1 MSELSQ
7 KTDEIPNINIM
18 TIGDTSVGKTTMI
31 LRYTEDKFYEDLIS
45 SIGVSVQTKQINIMN
60 DTQPVLLKIWD
71 TAGQERYKSLSQ
83 SYYRKADGIFIVF
96 DLSERKT
103 FLKTQNFISSI
114 KELGNEHVA
123 IVLVGNKSDIERSV
137 LKEESQ
143 EFADSNSIE
152 YFETSAK
159 LGTNIDEVFKCLA
172 EKAFNQMPGNK
183 KVETVEITVKEEKN
197 GCKC

>member
-1 MSELSQ
+1 
-7 KTDEIPNINIM
+7 M
-18 TIGDTSVGKTTMI
+18 TIGDTPVGKTTMI